1 MEPKI
6 KYTVGPDVD
15 LRKTIIRDKNGKR
28 ITNRR
33 AEKMAKQAIAEV
45 LRRQELGDETVK
57 SPKRELRLRSKFG
70 THPSSLAHHP
80 WRRLCL
86 IVPLAPKL
94 LFWETEP

>member
-45 LRRQELGDETVK
+45 LRRQELGDEIVK
-57 SPKRELRLRSKFG
+57 SPKRELRLRSK
-70 THPSSLAHHP
+70 L
-80 WRRLCL
+80 RRLL
-86 IVPLAPKL
+86 KKKG
-94 LFWETEP
+94 

>member
-15 LRKTIIRDKNGKR
+15 MRKTIIRDKNGKR

-57 SPKRELRLRSKFG
+57 SPKRELRLRSK
-70 THPSSLAHHP
+70 L
-80 WRRLCL
+80 RRLL
-86 IVPLAPKL
+86 KKKG
-94 LFWETEP
+94 